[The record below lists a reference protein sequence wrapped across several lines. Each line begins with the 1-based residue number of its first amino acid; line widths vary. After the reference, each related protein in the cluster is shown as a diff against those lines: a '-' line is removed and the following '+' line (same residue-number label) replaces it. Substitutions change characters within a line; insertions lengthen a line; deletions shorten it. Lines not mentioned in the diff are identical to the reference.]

1 MSYTDRIRKLIEEIK
16 KRNSKLDSDFTFQ
29 VGTENLEA
37 DDKNPGDNEDISSY
51 FVDPNNPFDDPD
63 FFSVD
68 DGEEEVNF
76 DREEGIIDVSNVKP
90 REINFDK
97 VNITTAD
104 KLVDPVKKPFIEP
117 VEAKFQFPFKRE
129 KEVEKFEMPA
139 DEYTNKWSD
148 VEKAFLD
155 KQIRSRYDV
164 SDIPWPSNLPRDIY
178 YDLAYALNKRLIARK
193 TTLERVAKK
202 HTFSVLDLYTALN
215 SSILVTL
222 PVIYFNLTS
231 WLNSRILNDLATIIG
246 ETDARWVS
254 KYIKGWIAFKG
265 IGADP
270 VTCEY
275 YGYLKSG
282 IPIVWWDKSGRLR
295 EDGIITD
302 EVIYLEKLNYRKSI
316 FMETSELSDRT
327 IVLFTKVCRIIKD
340 ELNNSKA
347 TWPPGTKAKLKKLF
361 PEDNVRIW
369 VSESAK
375 DLLSS
380 LFKITE
386 SVVRVKLLGNNA
398 LNVVS
403 EMEELKY
410 QLRPNVYEDIINL
423 LQSYEAEDLLMDEA
437 IRITG
442 SNEKFN
448 SILLLALK
456 NTGEKERYPILFEL
470 LTFIEGF
477 EFKTKILNQ
486 LFESDD
492 TVTSLISALSL
503 NASGKLKGAK
513 LKKARESVHKTRLA
527 SFDELLSK
535 GKNPVL
541 EDLQDI
547 KDLQYIHRKNIKLDL
562 DKIDRSRVELSRV
575 IENVKTIVG
584 TDAEDEPDKNEIQK
598 SAVSIIADVLA
609 PDLAKTGVTDEVEDD
624 LVSDNLISTLEENRI
639 EFIKRV
645 ISKEGLKVKEAEEMA
660 DKEGTFLSTVIESI
674 NNLMYKT
681 FEDQV
686 LLIEGDFVIADEY
699 YKEELTELMNGY

>member
-1 MSYTDRIRKLIEEIK
+1 
-16 KRNSKLDSDFTFQ
+16 
-29 VGTENLEA
+29 
-37 DDKNPGDNEDISSY
+37 
-51 FVDPNNPFDDPD
+51 
-63 FFSVD
+63 
-68 DGEEEVNF
+68 
-76 DREEGIIDVSNVKP
+76 
-90 REINFDK
+90 
-97 VNITTAD
+97 
-104 KLVDPVKKPFIEP
+104 
-117 VEAKFQFPFKRE
+117 
-129 KEVEKFEMPA
+129 
-139 DEYTNKWSD
+139 
-148 VEKAFLD
+148 
-155 KQIRSRYDV
+155 
-164 SDIPWPSNLPRDIY
+164 
-178 YDLAYALNKRLIARK
+178 
-193 TTLERVAKK
+193 
-202 HTFSVLDLYTALN
+202 
-215 SSILVTL
+215 
-222 PVIYFNLTS
+222 
-231 WLNSRILNDLATIIG
+231 
-246 ETDARWVS
+246 
-254 KYIKGWIAFKG
+254 
-265 IGADP
+265 
-270 VTCEY
+270 
-275 YGYLKSG
+275 
-282 IPIVWWDKSGRLR
+282 
-295 EDGIITD
+295 
-302 EVIYLEKLNYRKSI
+302 
-316 FMETSELSDRT
+316 
-327 IVLFTKVCRIIKD
+327 
-340 ELNNSKA
+340 
-347 TWPPGTKAKLKKLF
+347 
-361 PEDNVRIW
+361 
-369 VSESAK
+369 
-375 DLLSS
+375 
-380 LFKITE
+380 
-386 SVVRVKLLGNNA
+386 
-398 LNVVS
+398 
-403 EMEELKY
+403 Y

-624 LVSDNLISTLEENRI
+624 HGSDNLISTLEENRI

-681 FEDQV
+681 FDDQV